1 MKRPA
6 LLLVAISAFFLIGGL
21 LAMARTYVVLRR
33 WQPVAARVIAADI
46 AKFSKGGTDRYRGE
60 ITVRYSVN
68 DVMHQ
73 IPFSLF
79 SSYSTEAG
87 ARAELNRY
95 PPGTTMR
102 VFYNPENADDMLL
115 DLTASPRFL
124 LFPGI
129 LTAAGMILGAYS
141 MRTLHKMG
149 TCLCPGCAA
158 SVELWDKFCYA
169 CDSRLPKQKKLI
181 RL

>member
-1 MKRPA
+1 MKRSVF
-6 LLLVAISAFFLIGGL
+6 LLVAISALFLIGGL
-21 LAMARTYVVLRR
+21 LAMARSYMVLRR
-33 WQPVAARVIAADI
+33 WEPVAARVIAADI
-46 AKFSKGGTDRYRGE
+46 AKFSKRGTDQYRGE

-68 DVMHQ
+68 DLMHQ
-73 IPFSLF
+73 IPYSL
-79 SSYSTEAG
+79 SSAYATEAG

-102 VFYNPENADDMLL
+102 VFYNPENSDDMLL
-115 DLTASPRFL
+115 DLAASPRFF
-124 LFPGI
+124 LFPGV

-149 TCLCPGCAA
+149 TCLCPGCAT

>member
-1 MKRPA
+1 MKRSA
-6 LLLVAISAFFLIGGL
+6 FFLVAVSALFLIGGL
-21 LAMARTYVVLRR
+21 VAMARSYAVLRK
-33 WQPVAARVIAADI
+33 WQPVAARVVAIDI
-46 AKFSKGGTDRYRGE
+46 AKFSRRGADRYRGE

-68 DVMHQ
+68 DSIHN
-73 IPFSLF
+73 IPYSLS
-79 SSYSTEAG
+79 SSYSTEPA
-87 ARAELNRY
+87 ARAEINRF

-102 VFYNPENADDMLL
+102 VFYNPDNPDDMLP
-115 DLTASPRFL
+115 DLSASPRFF

-129 LTAAGMILGAYS
+129 LTAAGMIMGAYS

-149 TCLCPGCAA
+149 TCLCPGCAN
-158 SVELWDKFCYA
+158 SVELWDKFCHA